1 MGNTLQ
7 DQLLRAGI
15 IDKQKAQE
23 ANGKRRK
30 KQKLKNKGVVP
41 DNDGGSEAA
50 RAAQAEKIARDREL
64 NRLKQ
69 EEIEKKAI
77 AAQIRQLIELNRLSR
92 EDGETRFNFVDGKT
106 VQNIYV
112 SEEVFLQ
119 LGRGWLSVVKFED
132 GYEVVPTV
140 VADKIDERD
149 NTAVITHQQ
158 SDQAKEGGED
168 DPYADFKVPDDLMW

>member
-7 DQLLRAGI
+7 DQLLKAGV

-30 KQKLKNKGVVP
+30 KQKLKHKGAASVSGAT
-41 DNDGGSEAA
+41 NDSI

-69 EEIEKKAI
+69 EEVEKRAI
-77 AAQIRQLIELNRLSR
+77 AAQIRQLIELNRLSC
-92 EDGETRFNFVDGKT
+92 EEGETRFNFTDGKK
-106 VQNIYV
+106 VQSIYV
-112 SEEVFLQ
+112 TGEVFLQ
-119 LGRGWLSVVKFED
+119 LGRGWLSIVKFED
-132 GYEVVPTV
+132 GYEVVPAAVAEKINERDKTV
-140 VADKIDERD
+140 VMTNSQPDMNDDR
-149 NTAVITHQQ
+149 
-158 SDQAKEGGED
+158 GD

>member
-7 DQLLRAGI
+7 DQLLRAGVI
-15 IDKQKAQE
+15 NKQKAQE

-41 DNDGGSEAA
+41 VDDGGSESA

-69 EEIEKKAI
+69 EEIERKAI
-77 AAQIRQLIELNRLSR
+77 AAQIRQLIELNRLSC

-112 SEEVFLQ
+112 TEEVFLQ

-132 GYEVVPTV
+132 SYEVVPTV
-140 VADKIDERD
+140 VADKINERD
-149 NTAVITHQQ
+149 HTAVITQNQ
-158 SDQAKEGGED
+158 SDLAEGGED